1 MRDIEN
7 NEKGF
12 FENGLCSYS
21 HYSNFASNAPGFEML
36 AEMVK
41 YLKAF
46 WQRGIKMDLLKLSE
60 KYYDEMLQL
69 LHDICVIPAPSGFE
83 DERAEFVLK
92 YLKDLGIE
100 NAHIDEAKNVVC
112 TLGEPSDDMS
122 VFMALT
128 DIVFPSDVPLNY
140 VDDGEK
146 YIAPV

>member
-1 MRDIEN
+1 
-7 NEKGF
+7 
-12 FENGLCSYS
+12 
-21 HYSNFASNAPGFEML
+21 
-36 AEMVK
+36 
-41 YLKAF
+41 
-46 WQRGIKMDLLKLSE
+46 MDLLKLSE

-69 LHDICVIPAPSGFE
+69 LHDICVIPAPSGLE

-122 VFMALT
+122 VFMAHT
-128 DIVFPSDVPLNY
+128 DIVFPADVPLNY

-146 YIAPV
+146 IHCPGVIDDVACLVIMLLCVKHIVTEGVKLNRTIMFVANSC